1 MLLYFLQNL
10 PENKFLET
18 WFSIN
23 WEAQL
28 ISYSN
33 SFLYLHDLLPI
44 SIGIFLIGFLGF
56 SEASDFVTVLIN
68 TELMLLGINFYL
80 ITLSVIYSNYLG
92 QVYALCFLSLTAAET
107 AVGLG
112 LLITLY
118 RIKGSVQFVE
128 LTGLKY

>member
-1 MLLYFLQNL
+1 
-10 PENKFLET
+10 
-18 WFSIN
+18 
-23 WEAQL
+23 
-28 ISYSN
+28 
-33 SFLYLHDLLPI
+33 
-44 SIGIFLIGFLGF
+44 
-56 SEASDFVTVLIN
+56 
-68 TELMLLGINFYL
+68 MLLGINFYL